1 MRRPTVRRRS
11 VGLPLLAGALAAA
24 LILAGGLLR
33 VRPYLTNDGQPIAG
47 VPTPTALSVVAEF
60 AVAPGG
66 QACMS
71 TVAFA
76 PDGDLAQFGFA
87 PVKPVPRVAPAVE
100 LVLSAPGYSAAA
112 RVPSGDL
119 GSEVTLPIAPPRR
132 AVIGTACFV
141 NHAGKT
147 VQLNGTTE
155 PRTVARSATLV
166 DGTSVVGDIAL
177 TFLASRPRSLL
188 DSLGEVFGHASN
200 LTDRLVPVWLIWI
213 FAVLVAFGVPVAMV
227 ASLYWALQ
235 EDAAAG
241 EASATS

>member
-1 MRRPTVRRRS
+1 MRRPIPRRRS
-11 VGLPLLAGALAAA
+11 IGLPLLAAALAAI

-33 VRPYLTNDGQPIAG
+33 VRPYLTNDGQPIADI
-47 VPTPTALSVVAEF
+47 PTPTALAAITEF

-71 TVAFA
+71 TVALT
-76 PDGDLAQFGFA
+76 PNSDLAQFGFP
-87 PVKPVPRVAPAVE
+87 PVKPAPRVAPAVE
-100 LVLSAPGYSAAA
+100 LVLSAPGYRASA
-112 RVPSGDL
+112 RVPSEDL
-119 GSEVTLPIAPPRR
+119 GSEVTLPIAPPKH

-141 NHAGKT
+141 NHASKT
-147 VQLNGTTE
+147 VKLNGTTE

-177 TFLASRPRSLL
+177 TFLASHPRSLL
-188 DSLGEVFGHASN
+188 DSLGEIFGHASN

-213 FAVLVAFGVPVAMV
+213 LAVLVAFGVPVGMV

-235 EDAAAG
+235 EDTATG

>member
-1 MRRPTVRRRS
+1 MRRPTLQRRE
-11 VGLPLLAGALAAA
+11 VGLPLLAAALAAA

-33 VRPYLTNDGQPIAG
+33 VKPYLTNDAQPIADI
-47 VPTPTALSVVAEF
+47 PTPTALTAITEF
-60 AVAPGG
+60 AVPPGG

-71 TVAFA
+71 TVALT
-76 PDGDLAQFGFA
+76 PNGDLAQFGFQ
-87 PVKPVPRVAPAVE
+87 PVKPTPRFAPAVE
-100 LVLSAPGYSAAA
+100 LVLSAPGYRAAA
-112 RVPSGDL
+112 RVPSADVG
-119 GSEVTLPIAPPRR
+119 GEVTLPIAPPRN

-141 NHAGKT
+141 NRGSKPA
-147 VQLNGTTE
+147 QLNGTTE

-188 DSLGEVFGHASN
+188 DSLGEIFGHASN

-213 FAVLVAFGVPVAMV
+213 LAVLVAFGVPIGMV
-227 ASLYWALQ
+227 ASLYLALQ